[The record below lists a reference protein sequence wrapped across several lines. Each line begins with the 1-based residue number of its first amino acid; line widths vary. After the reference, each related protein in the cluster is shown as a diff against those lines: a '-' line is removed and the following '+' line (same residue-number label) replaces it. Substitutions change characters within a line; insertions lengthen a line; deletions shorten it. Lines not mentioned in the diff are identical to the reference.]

1 MKILFASSEV
11 GLGHITRDLHLAM
24 HMPWASVTW
33 VTGGLALRYLEE
45 RNAPIH
51 KVSYIRQDLT
61 RCIEA
66 LFRGGV
72 FKPSYS
78 ALGSLVKA
86 ARLNA
91 ETLKENL
98 NLDEYDGVVADEF
111 WDLVLYKSIPCRSV
125 FITDFIKFKPISS
138 FVQHLFS
145 PFVNRSLSN
154 ALRKFDIRL
163 YIGLDSSVK
172 HDRFEHYGQIFTHNY
187 NPRVVEDGGAVIS
200 VGGTSAGAVLI
211 EKATGVLKRLKLDYD
226 ILGPPPWYKSDPLT
240 YIASSRLVITL
251 GGYSTLIEVARFRKR
266 AIITPLG
273 RDFEQRDNAKVFE
286 GRSGYRVIPLNEL
299 NEKILRRYVEET
311 LQETPDPPK
320 FIDASETI
328 AARIRECIKS

>member
-1 MKILFASSEV
+1 
-11 GLGHITRDLHLAM
+11 
-24 HMPWASVTW
+24 MPWASVTW

-45 RNAPIH
+45 RNAQIH
-51 KVSYIRQDLT
+51 KVSYVRQDLG

-72 FKPSYS
+72 LKPSYS
-78 ALGSLVKA
+78 ALRELVKA

-91 ETLKENL
+91 DTLKENL

-111 WDLVLYKSIPCRSV
+111 WDLVLYGSIPSHSV
-125 FITDFIKFKPISS
+125 FITDFIKFKPFSS
-138 FVQHLFS
+138 MVQHLFL
-145 PFVNRSLSN
+145 PFVNRSLSK
-154 ALRKFDIRL
+154 AIRKFDLRL
-163 YIGLDSSVK
+163 YVGLDPSVK
-172 HDRFEHYGQIFTHNY
+172 HDGFEYYGQVFTHSSD
-187 NPRVVEDGGAVIS
+187 PSEDRNGGAVIC
-200 VGGTSAGAVLI
+200 VGGTSAGVLLI
-211 EKATGVLKRLKLDYD
+211 EKASEVFRRLNLDYD
-226 ILGPPPWYKSDPLT
+226 ILGPPPYFKSDPLT
-240 YIASSRLVITL
+240 YIASSKLVITL

-299 NEKILRRYVEET
+299 NEKILRRHVEET
-311 LQETPDPPK
+311 LQETPNPPK